1 MTMVC
6 DLMHRGVLY
15 CYPDDSAKVVAEM
28 MAANRLRSVA
38 VVDESG
44 EVWGSVSMLDL
55 LKIYGKDLEG
65 TTAEKIMRPYRI
77 EVDPQWPVEKAIDL
91 MKKRKID
98 HLLIIDPHAG
108 PKRPVG
114 ILTSFDIVLYMSHVE
129 RGAYEQMLRIPT
141 TS

>member
-1 MTMVC
+1 MTRVC

-28 MAANRLRSVA
+28 MATNQIRSVA

-55 LKIYGKDLEG
+55 LRLYGKELEQ
-65 TTAEKIMRPYRI
+65 TQVRVIMRPYRI
-77 EVDPQWPVEKAIDL
+77 EVDPQWPVEKAIEL
-91 MKKRKID
+91 MKKRKIE

-114 ILTSFDIVLYMSHVE
+114 ILTDFDIVRYMSDVE
-129 RGAYEQMLRIPT
+129 QGAYEQMLKILPE
-141 TS
+141 